1 MRKGVLMTCAALVA
15 ATTMQAHAQI
25 TASSVPFTTA
35 NRGATTIETVGGPEP
50 IVLGYGRLQPVAST
64 TPAGVAVID
73 YRQNDLLIS
82 EVGVPGVFPMNA
94 GRTYAE
100 FGGAVN
106 TGLAF
111 VNPGTAPVDVSFYF
125 TNSVGRDVG
134 PGTFRLNAGAQL
146 ARFLNEAPFNMMPLT
161 GSFTFSATGPVAV
174 TALRT
179 LVNERSEFLSTP
191 QIVALLPS
199 IQSAG
204 TLVIAHF
211 ADGGGWKTEVMVV
224 NPSDATING
233 TLQFYGEGSATQDAT
248 PLTLTVNG
256 VSGVTFNYS
265 LEAHAAGAFVT
276 SATGTSVRVGSVRIT
291 PGGGTTPPA
300 AFAIVSLKSAGVTV
314 SQATIPAQTP
324 GTAFRSHVEM
334 RPRRTITQ
342 MGVTTTTGPIQSA
355 VAIANN
361 SAASATI
368 TFEMTTMDGT
378 NTNQMTT
385 VAIAPF
391 GHMSRFVA
399 ELFPGIEQP
408 FQGVLR
414 ITSFNTIAVTVL
426 RTQNNMQ
433 GTFLFATMPVSNEA
447 AQSTNAEMIFPQLVD
462 HAGYTTKFI
471 LFSGIAD
478 QNTTGVLGFIRPDGQ
493 DLSLTIVR

>member
-25 TASSVPFTTA
+25 TANSVPFTTA

-50 IVLGYGRLQPVAST
+50 IILGYGRLQPVAST

-100 FGGAVN
+100 LGGAVN

-125 TNSVGRDVG
+125 TNSAGRDVG

-146 ARFLNEAPFNMMPLT
+146 ARFLNEAPFNMTPLT
-161 GSFTFSATGPVAV
+161 GSFTFSATAPVAV

-191 QIVALLPS
+191 QVVALLPS
-199 IQSAG
+199 TQSAG

-256 VSGVTFNYS
+256 VSGVVFNYA
-265 LEAHAAGAFVT
+265 LEAHAAGTFVT

-291 PGGGTTPPA
+291 PGGGTTPPS
-300 AFAIVSLKSAGVTV
+300 AFAIVSLRSAGVTV

-324 GTAFRSHVEM
+324 GTAFRSQVEM

-361 SAASATI
+361 SAA
-368 TFEMTTMDGT
+368 
-378 NTNQMTT
+378 
-385 VAIAPF
+385 
-391 GHMSRFVA
+391 
-399 ELFPGIEQP
+399 
-408 FQGVLR
+408 
-414 ITSFNTIAVTVL
+414 
-426 RTQNNMQ
+426 
-433 GTFLFATMPVSNEA
+433 
-447 AQSTNAEMIFPQLVD
+447 
-462 HAGYTTKFI
+462 
-471 LFSGIAD
+471 
-478 QNTTGVLGFIRPDGQ
+478 
-493 DLSLTIVR
+493 